1 MTQLVRYFRQRGNR
15 RNNKILPTNVN
26 RVSPAVK
33 TDLNYG
39 NISKKITTDIFKP
52 WAASLFFSLG
62 ECCLSVLNDNLANH

>member
-15 RNNKILPTNVN
+15 RNNTILPTNVN

-52 WAASLFFSLG
+52 GAASLF
-62 ECCLSVLNDNLANH
+62 